1 MTPPPGSAGA
11 GSIVSSFRAVQ
22 RRGAMNRR
30 QFVQDLAVLGVA
42 AGMAPRATMAADE
55 EPSSRRLPRWRG
67 FNLQGNFGWPGR
79 PYDGPA
85 FEEKDFEMMAEW
97 GFDFA
102 RLPLWYW
109 TWGSRDDWS
118 VVREEPLKQIDRAVE
133 LGRQYGIHVNINF
146 HRIPGYCING
156 REMEP
161 ADLFSGR
168 KAERD
173 RALAAAVFH
182 WKTFAARYKGIPSR
196 GLSFDLINEPPWVK
210 PYEGYLFERYDEIVR
225 ALVAGI
231 READPSRL
239 VIADGLDLGQTPV
252 MEIVDA
258 GVAQSTRGYLPKAVS
273 HHTATWVPKEEFES
287 FAVPTWPLKDDKGT
301 TWDKERLRQKL
312 IEPWQRLAEKG
323 VGVHVGEWGCYSKT
337 PHAVALAWMGD
348 YLALWKEA
356 GWGWALWNLRGDFGI
371 LDSNRADVQYEDY
384 KGHKLDRKMLEL
396 LRSS

>member
-1 MTPPPGSAGA
+1 ME
-11 GSIVSSFRAVQ
+11 
-22 RRGAMNRR
+22 RR

-42 AGMAPRATMAADE
+42 ARMAPGTTMAADE
-55 EPSSRRLPRWRG
+55 EPTARRIPRWRG
-67 FNLQGNFGWPGR
+67 FNLQGRFGMPGR

-85 FEEKDFEMMAEW
+85 FQEADFEMMAEW

-109 TWGSRDDWS
+109 VWGSRDDWS
-118 VVREEPLKQIDRAVE
+118 VVREEPLAQIDRAVE

-173 RALAAAVFH
+173 KALAGAVFH
-182 WKTFAARYKGIPSR
+182 WKTFATRYKGIPSSR
-196 GLSFDLINEPPWVK
+196 LSFDLINEPPWVK

-231 READPSRL
+231 READPGRL

-252 MEIVDA
+252 VEIVDV

-301 TWDKERLRQKL
+301 TWDRERLRQKL

>member
-1 MTPPPGSAGA
+1 MK
-11 GSIVSSFRAVQ
+11 
-22 RRGAMNRR
+22 RR

-42 AGMAPRATMAADE
+42 ARMAPGTTMAADE
-55 EPSSRRLPRWRG
+55 EPTAHRIPRWRG
-67 FNLQGNFGWPGR
+67 FNLQGRFGMPGR
-79 PYDGPA
+79 PYAGPA
-85 FEEKDFEMMAEW
+85 FEEADFEMMAEW

-133 LGRQYGIHVNINF
+133 LGKQYGIHVDINF

-173 RALAAAVFH
+173 KALAGAVFH
-182 WKTFAARYKGIPSR
+182 WKTFATRYKGIPSSR
-196 GLSFDLINEPPWVK
+196 LSFDLINEPPWVK

-231 READPSRL
+231 READPRRL

-287 FAVPTWPLKDDKGT
+287 FAVPTWPLKDDKGA

-323 VGVHVGEWGCYSKT
+323 VGVHVGEWGCYNKT

-371 LDSNRADVQYEDY
+371 LDSSRADVTYEDH

>member
-196 GLSFDLINEPPWVK
+196 RLSFDLINEPPWVK

-252 MEIVDA
+252 LEIVDA

-273 HHTATWVPKEEFES
+273 HYTATWVPKEEFES

-384 KGHKLDRKMLEL
+384 KGHKLDRRMLEL